1 MGDSYRVFDY
11 ITDGHPVMA
20 YVSYDILRGNSA
32 EGGAGWPSAGHAVD
46 ADSFFGILREKTG
59 LVFDLP
65 TEAQWEYA
73 CRAGTTTALNSGKN
87 LLSKNICPNMSEVG
101 NYNIKG
107 NEDYAI
113 VGSYLPNAWGL
124 YDMHGNVCEWC
135 LDWYGDYPLEPV
147 NDPTGPS
154 SGAKRVDRGGTKSSS
169 AQGCR
174 SATRWTQ
181 EPHRWGYGSGFRII
195 WLP

>member
-1 MGDSYRVFDY
+1 MSKVLPPFLKTAPRNKQWEQVMGDSYRVFDY

-59 LVFDLP
+59 LIFDLP

-87 LLSKNICPNMSEVG
+87 LLSKNSIFLQFSS
-101 NYNIKG
+101 
-107 NEDYAI
+107 D
-113 VGSYLPNAWGL
+113 GL
-124 YDMHGNVCEWC
+124 LKV
-135 LDWYGDYPLEPV
+135 
-147 NDPTGPS
+147 
-154 SGAKRVDRGGTKSSS
+154 
-169 AQGCR
+169 
-174 SATRWTQ
+174 
-181 EPHRWGYGSGFRII
+181 
-195 WLP
+195 